1 MQKRSIEIAGH
12 RTSVSLEDS
21 FWLALSDHARQQGV
35 TINALVTEIDAGRDP
50 DSNLSS
56 AIRQFLLA
64 AARAGKLPLASPEG
78 TPGA

>member
-21 FWLALSDHARQQGV
+21 FWQALSDYARLQGR
-35 TINALVTEIDAGRDP
+35 TINALVTEIDQGREA

-64 AARAGKLPLASPEG
+64 AARAGRLPS
-78 TPGA
+78 TPSGGEA

>member
-21 FWLALSDHARQQGV
+21 FWQALSDYARQQGV

-50 DSNLSS
+50 ESNLSS

-64 AARAGKLPLASPEG
+64 AARAGKLPLPGNEG
-78 TPGA
+78 